1 MNLPIRLLLIGVG
14 ILLAAL
20 GIEGFL
26 IPNRFID
33 GGVTGLSMLISELSP
48 VPLSLVLVVLN
59 IPFLVIGIKQ
69 FKWPFFLRGLLGI
82 LVFALTLAFLHFPV
96 VTTDKLLA
104 SIFGGMCLG
113 AGIGFAIR
121 GGSVLDGTEIAAL
134 ILNKRSF
141 LSVGNL
147 ILLFNVVVFSI
158 AGFYLGIDRAMYSVL
173 TYITASK
180 MVDFVVYGVDASL
193 GIFIISE
200 KSEVIRHMIVNDLG
214 RAVTVFR
221 GKGGYRKED
230 QDILFC
236 VVSHF
241 EVTRFKTMISSI
253 DDQAFII
260 MHRVSESMGGMV
272 KKFSH

>member
-1 MNLPIRLLLIGVG
+1 MQTPIRFLLIALG
-14 ILLAAL
+14 ILLAVL

-33 GGVTGLSMLISELSP
+33 GGVTGLSMLISELTPIPLP
-48 VPLSLVLVVLN
+48 VLLVTLN
-59 IPFLVIGIKQ
+59 TPFLLVGIRQFKVPFFIRGLIGIV
-69 FKWPFFLRGLLGI
+69 L
-82 LVFALTLAFLHFPV
+82 FAVCLTIIHIPV
-96 VTTDKLLA
+96 LTTDKLLA
-104 SIFGGMCLG
+104 SIFGGLCLG
-113 AGIGFAIR
+113 SGIGLAIR
-121 GGSVLDGTEIAAL
+121 GGGVLDGTEIAAL

-147 ILLFNVVVFSI
+147 ILLCNIVIFSI
-158 AGFYLGIDRAMYSVL
+158 AAFFLGLDRAMYSVL
-173 TYITASK
+173 TYLSASR

-200 KSEVIRHMIVNDLG
+200 KSEVIRHMIINDMG

-221 GKGGYRKED
+221 GKGGFSKED

-241 EVTRFKTMISSI
+241 EVTRFKTMINSMDPQS
-253 DDQAFII
+253 FVI
-260 MHRVSESMGGMV
+260 MHRVSESLGGMV
-272 KKFSH
+272 KKLSH